1 MKLGRD
7 PTRPVLL
14 VLAPHPPAPGE
25 GWTQYRERMEERLEP
40 VRQRMARAF
49 GLALQPLLAANALH
63 GWASD
68 DQFSEIQRGGL
79 GAEVDFVDWGGEVH
93 GEQADV
99 ARDAGL
105 GESPGRPG
113 KLTGNGVTVAVL
125 DSGIDA
131 RHPFLT
137 VAGAVSTCNEPSGTP
152 GWHGTHC
159 AGVIASR
166 SSRYP
171 GVAPGVRLL
180 DVKVAR
186 ADGMTSPGWL
196 AQGIDEALDA
206 GADVLS
212 ISFGMNH
219 FPSRIPKGHD
229 WPCPEGRCLLCRAVD
244 HATACGA
251 VVVAAAGN
259 GHLRAQAL
267 RGHGE
272 PLPPGA
278 ELLCPGRA
286 KSALTVGA
294 IEKAKTTRLYPPSS
308 RGAPRPGIL
317 KPDLVAPGV
326 DVMSTIPV
334 PEYGA
339 SCSPLDLFSLGS
351 GTSVATAV
359 VAGAVALLLEK
370 YRSAGLLWTPASI
383 RQDLLSRCIPLSPEE
398 GSSDGTGAGRLDLS
412 TLFS

>member
-1 MKLGRD
+1 MGRD
-7 PTRPVLL
+7 PARPVLL
-14 VLAPHPPAPGE
+14 VLAPHAPDPDE
-25 GWTQYRERMEERLEP
+25 GWTRYRERMEERLEP

-68 DQFSEIQRGGL
+68 SEVSEIQHGGL
-79 GAEVDFVDWGGEVH
+79 GAEIDLVNWGGEVY
-93 GEQADV
+93 GEQAG
-99 ARDAGL
+99 AACDAGL
-105 GESPGRPG
+105 IESPGRAG
-113 KLTGNGVTVAVL
+113 ELSGNGVTVAVL

-131 RHPFLT
+131 RHPFLN
-137 VAGAVSTCNEPSGTP
+137 VAGTVSTCPEPSGTP

-166 SSRYP
+166 NSRYP

-186 ADGMTSPGWL
+186 ADGTTSPGWL
-196 AQGIDEALDA
+196 AQGIDAALDA
-206 GADVLS
+206 SADVLS

-219 FPSRIPKGHD
+219 FPSRMPDGHG
-229 WPCPEGRCLLCRAVD
+229 WPCLESRCLLCRAVD

-267 RGHGE
+267 RDREE

-286 KSALTVGA
+286 KSALTIGA
-294 IEKAKTTRLYPPSS
+294 IEMAARTARLYPPSS
-308 RGAPRPGIL
+308 RGFPKPGVA

-326 DVMSTIPV
+326 DVMSTVPV
-334 PEYGA
+334 PEHGPP
-339 SCSPLDLFSLGS
+339 CGPLDLFSIGT
-351 GTSVATAV
+351 GTSVATAM
-359 VAGAVALLLEK
+359 VAGAVALLIEK
-370 YRSAGLLWTPASI
+370 RRSAGLPRTPASI
-383 RQDLLSRCIPLSPEE
+383 RRDLLSCCIPLSLEE
-398 GSSDGTGAGRLDLS
+398 GAPEGAGAGRLDLS
-412 TLFS
+412 ALFS

>member
-1 MKLGRD
+1 MGRD
-7 PTRPVLL
+7 LARPALL
-14 VLAPHPPAPGE
+14 VLVPQAPDPGE
-25 GWTQYRERMEERLEP
+25 GWTRYRERMEARLEP

-68 DQFSEIQRGGL
+68 DQVSEIQRGGL
-79 GAEVDFVDWGGEVH
+79 GAEIDLVDWGGEVY
-93 GEQADV
+93 GRQAGV

-105 GESPGRPG
+105 GESPGRAG
-113 KLTGNGVTVAVL
+113 KLSGNGVTVAVL

-131 RHPFLT
+131 RHPFLR
-137 VAGAVSTCNEPSGTP
+137 VAGAVSTCPEPSGTP

-171 GVAPGVRLL
+171 GVAPGIRLL

-186 ADGMTSPGWL
+186 ADGITSPGWL
-196 AQGIDEALDA
+196 AQGIDVALDA
-206 GADVLS
+206 GADILS

-219 FPSRIPKGHD
+219 FPSRMAKGHD
-229 WPCPEGRCLLCRAVD
+229 WRCPEGRCLLCRAVD

-259 GHLRAQAL
+259 GHLRAQSL
-267 RGHGE
+267 RDREE
-272 PLPPGA
+272 PLPLGS

-294 IEKAKTTRLYPPSS
+294 IEMAAQTARLYPPSS
-308 RGAPRPGIL
+308 RGLPQSGAV

-326 DVMSTIPV
+326 DVMSTV
-334 PEYGA
+334 PLPEHGPP
-339 SCSPLDLFSLGS
+339 CSPLDLFGLGS

-359 VAGAVALLLEK
+359 VAGAVALLIETH
-370 YRSAGLLWTPASI
+370 RSAGLPWTPASI
-383 RQDLLSRCIPLSPEE
+383 RQDLLSLCIPLPHE
-398 GSSDGTGAGRLDLS
+398 GDLREGAGAGRLDLS
-412 TLFS
+412 TLLT